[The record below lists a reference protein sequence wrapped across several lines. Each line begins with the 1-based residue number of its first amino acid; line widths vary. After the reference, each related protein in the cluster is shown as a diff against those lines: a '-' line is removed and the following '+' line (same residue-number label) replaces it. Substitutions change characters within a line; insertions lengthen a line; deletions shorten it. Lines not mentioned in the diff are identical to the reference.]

1 MRVLKKINTA
11 LIVTVMLFASVSC
24 AFAEIAEQVEIDA
37 LVIPSRNHTRMQPEI
52 FYAFKTSANE
62 LAPFFKLW
70 FVVFNPFKHEVLE
83 DGADDQKEFL
93 ELLNKCVG
101 EVVAIKKANPQTSE
115 LLKDIRGYMKKNPES
130 RLAELHEKLEKLM
143 EDFEFL
149 ILESSDTYG
158 IHPMFYEP
166 GVTLVDTPDGANADD
181 IMEALYGLFFIDAA
195 FKQNKLIWG
204 TCHGLQLG
212 YVHAGG
218 KLGRLFEYK
227 EGGHDVCFKASGRE
241 RGKDEIWNIDK
252 VLTNQTEEPESV
264 EYSRVVYPVPEIFK
278 GKENESEE
286 MYMNKDFY
294 HSFALIKP
302 VPDDIKVISYHP
314 LSEYQEEGLDEEF
327 NEEFEEVFKDQVVID
342 AYTYKTMLG
351 TQYHP
356 QYTYDELQTAVV
368 FDYLVK
374 QLVEKSKI
382 TTKIEKALVSTE
394 SEEKGDGSIL

>member
-1 MRVLKKINTA
+1 MRGLKKFNVS
-11 LIVTVMLFASVSC
+11 LIVTVMLLASFSC
-24 AFAEIAEQVEIDA
+24 AFAEIAEQIEIDA

-52 FYAFKTSANE
+52 FYAFKTSANKH
-62 LAPFFKLW
+62 APFLKLW

-93 ELLNKCVG
+93 ELLNECVG

-115 LLKDIRGYMKKNPES
+115 LLKDIRGYIKINPES
-130 RLAELHEKLEKLM
+130 RLAELHAKLEKLM
-143 EDFEFL
+143 EDFGFL

-166 GVTLVDTPDGANADD
+166 GVTVVDTPDGANADD

-227 EGGHDVCFKASGRE
+227 DGGHDVHFQKSGRKHAGE
-241 RGKDEIWNIDK
+241 DLWNIEK
-252 VLTNQTEEPESV
+252 VLTNQTEDTESV

-278 GKENESEE
+278 GKENENEE

-314 LSEYQEEGLDEEF
+314 LSEYREEGSDEQF
-327 NEEFEEVFKDQVVID
+327 NEEFEKVFKNQVVID

-356 QYTYDELQTAVV
+356 QYTYDELQTSVV
-368 FDYLVK
+368 FDYLIK
-374 QLVEKSKI
+374 QLVDKSKR
-382 TTKIEKALVSTE
+382 TTKIEMEPASTE
-394 SEEKGDGSIL
+394 MEEKGNGSI